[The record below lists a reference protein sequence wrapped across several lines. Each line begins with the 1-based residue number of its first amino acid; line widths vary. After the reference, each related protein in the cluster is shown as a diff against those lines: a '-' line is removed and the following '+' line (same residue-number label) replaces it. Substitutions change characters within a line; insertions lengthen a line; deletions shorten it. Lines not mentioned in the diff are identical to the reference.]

1 MENQHILIVD
11 DSEVTLYKLK
21 AILIQLGYTVTAF
34 PNPVTALEWIAQ
46 TRPGPDLIISD
57 VIMPEMNGFEFVKKI
72 RAYPAT
78 AQKPI
83 IMLTDQTNVDD
94 KIAGLKAGADD
105 YLPKSVSS
113 SELDLR
119 LQALFARS
127 QNVEETF
134 TDSAAKTISVFSLRG
149 GVGTTTISVN
159 LSIAIAQLWSLE
171 VTLLDMSLNGGHCA
185 SFLNIKQSS
194 SQLLSS
200 LANWPEKTIENTT
213 IDRLFSRHNSGVKLL
228 SAINSAGD
236 AENITENTIDL
247 IWPYLQSTSNYL
259 VIDAGNH
266 FTDPILP
273 VLERSDI
280 ILLVLAPEFASVK
293 SAADAL
299 SIFQKLGYK
308 MENIVLVIND
318 IFPNN
323 RLSLQKIRP
332 VLRNQ
337 KAVEIPYDSDGF
349 IDAILKGNPL
359 VATAPKSAASLA
371 IISLGYKLSAKE
383 LKNHEDGADTPFLTS
398 IRPR

>member
-1 MENQHILIVD
+1 ME
-11 DSEVTLYKLK
+11 EY
-21 AILIQLGYTVTAF
+21 
-34 PNPVTALEWIAQ
+34 
-46 TRPGPDLIISD
+46 
-57 VIMPEMNGFEFVKKI
+57 
-72 RAYPAT
+72 
-78 AQKPI
+78 
-83 IMLTDQTNVDD
+83 
-94 KIAGLKAGADD
+94 
-105 YLPKSVSS
+105 
-113 SELDLR
+113 
-119 LQALFARS
+119 FA
-127 QNVEETF
+127 
-134 TDSAAKTISVFSLRG
+134 DSAAKTISVFSLRG

-171 VTLLDMSLNGGHCA
+171 VTLLDMSMNGGHCA

-200 LANWPEKTIENTT
+200 LANWPEKTIENAT

-228 SAINSAGD
+228 SAINSAGE

-308 MENIVLVIND
+308 MENVVLVIND

-323 RLSLQKIRP
+323 RLSMQKIRP

-383 LKNHEDGADTPFLTS
+383 LKNHENEADSPFLTS

>member
-21 AILIQLGYTVTAF
+21 AILIQLGYTVDAF

-119 LQALFARS
+119 LQALFVRS